1 MGSTPDK
8 GVIRMEAWKQELG
21 RKALEAGL
29 LKDPR
34 WLDRLDDPMPLW
46 VILEVALQLQ
56 DKLDPP
62 TFSYD

>member
-1 MGSTPDK
+1 
-8 GVIRMEAWKQELG
+8 MEAWKQELG